1 MHIGALMVEIKPI
14 HALQNERFCVSVIH
28 TDFTG
33 CCGGRSSLKVMSNLI
48 CKAVF
53 LTVFSAA
60 YISLGVPSQISFVV
74 CSKAVLS
81 GSHDRYLF
89 ILWPSILILIYGFY
103 VLLSKNFFRMQ
114 QY

>member
-28 TDFTG
+28 IDLTG
-33 CCGGRSSLKVMSNLI
+33 CCGGRSPLKVMSNLI

-60 YISLGVPSQISFVV
+60 YISLGVPSLISFVV
-74 CSKAVLS
+74 CSKAVLR
-81 GSHDRYLF
+81 GNNDRYLF
-89 ILWPSILILIYGFY
+89 IPWLSVFVLISVFY
-103 VLLSKNFFRMQ
+103 VLLSRNSFWMQ
-114 QY
+114 